1 MDVSES
7 PGIVYL
13 VGAGPGD
20 PGLLTVRGRRLLEAA
35 EVVVYDRLAAAGLL
49 SYAPAGAELIDVGK
63 APGAHSYGQEAIN
76 RLLIEKGRSGKR
88 VVRLKGGDPLLFG
101 RGGEEALAL
110 REAGV
115 AFEIVPGV
123 SAALAAPAYAGIPV
137 THRGL
142 AAGVTILTGHEM
154 EGKAEAGRIDWPGIA
169 RCGQTLVIL
178 MGMAN
183 LRDIAAILLTQ
194 LDPETAAAIIEKGTM
209 PEQRTVQGSL
219 CRLVELAEAA
229 GLGSPAVIVVGAVA
243 GLAGTLE
250 WVAQRRPLLGW
261 GIVLTRPLGQ
271 SRELADAISE
281 KGGEPLPFPTIRVE
295 ESAAVPAAELV
306 AAVGAA
312 DWLVFTSRNGVESF
326 FKQWVG
332 TGRDSRG
339 LHGKQ
344 IAAIGRA
351 TAGALLERGVR
362 ADLVP
367 DHFTS
372 EQLLQSLSPY
382 VRERAVLLPRVQDAP
397 PALADGLRAG
407 GASVTELPLY
417 RVVTETRHAAAIR
430 TRLERRAVQAVCLT
444 SPSTVRGLLE
454 NIGGDL
460 RLLDEVR
467 LVCIGPV
474 TAAFAAEQGL
484 KIAGVAA
491 NSGVPEMLEC
501 LMGLAKQSNR
511 CF

>member
-1 MDVSES
+1 MDVNES
-7 PGIVYL
+7 QRIVYL

-20 PGLLTVRGRRLLEAA
+20 PGLLTLRGRRLLEAA
-35 EVVVYDRLAAAGLL
+35 EVVVYDRLAATSLL
-49 SYAPAGAELIDVGK
+49 SYVPAGAELIDVGK

-76 RLLIEKGRSGKR
+76 RLLVEKGRSGRR

-110 REAGV
+110 REAGI

-154 EGKAEAGRIDWPGIA
+154 EGKAEAGRIDWPRITRG
-169 RCGQTLVIL
+169 GQTLVIL

-183 LRDIAAILLTQ
+183 LRQIVAVLLTQ
-194 LDPETAAAIIEKGTM
+194 LDPETAAAIVEKGTL
-209 PEQRTVQGSL
+209 PEQRTVQGPL
-219 CRLVELAEAA
+219 RRLAELAEAA
-229 GLGSPAVIVVGAVA
+229 GLGAPAVIVVGAVA
-243 GLAGTLE
+243 GLAETLD
-250 WVAQRRPLLGW
+250 WVARRRPLLGW
-261 GIVLTRPLGQ
+261 RILLTRPLGQ
-271 SRELADAISE
+271 TRELADAINDN
-281 KGGEPLPFPTIRVE
+281 GGEPLLFPTIRVE
-295 ESAAVPAAELV
+295 ELEAVLSAELT
-306 AAVGAA
+306 AAISVA
-312 DWLVFTSRNGVESF
+312 DWIVFTSRNGVQSF
-326 FKQWVG
+326 FTQLDRA
-332 TGRDSRG
+332 GRDSRE

-351 TAGALLERGVR
+351 TAGALLERGIR

-372 EQLLQSLSPY
+372 EQLLRSLTPQ
-382 VRERAVLLPRVQDAP
+382 VRDRTILLPRVQEAP
-397 PALADGLRAG
+397 PALAEGLRAG
-407 GASVTELPLY
+407 GASVIELPLY
-417 RVVTETRHAAAIR
+417 RVVTETGHGPEIR
-430 TRLERRAVQAVCLT
+430 SRLERRAVQAVCLT

-454 NIGGDL
+454 NVEGDL
-460 RLLDEVR
+460 SLLDEVH

-474 TAAFAAEQGL
+474 TAAYAAEQGL

-491 NSGVPEMLEC
+491 NSGSVELLEC
-501 LMGLAKQSNR
+501 LIGIAKQSAR